1 MWNRKTRLGGNS
13 LWVAVAKMCARL
25 GSGVMEGSLRVYW

>member
-25 GSGVMEGSLRVYW
+25 GSDVMEGSLRVYW